1 MGDMG
6 ICKKCA
12 NLAHDGDCKDIEEA
26 AEGDEDAP

>member
-12 NLAHDGDCKDIEEA
+12 NLAHDGDCRDIEEA
-26 AEGDEDAP
+26 AGTDAP